1 MAIINT
7 MSGYNLTGITFFE
20 IVAAMKS
27 IAIAII
33 TKNKGILLIHDIIAP
48 MMLRIGIPKR
58 KNTTAGFSKFKL
70 RGLLS
75 SFLSLKYAATAH
87 AKVRLFRVGNKYTK
101 EIGC

>member
-33 TKNKGILLIHDIIAP
+33 TKNKRILLIHDIMAP

-70 RGLLS
+70 RGLS

-87 AKVRLFRVGNKYTK
+87 TKVRLFRVGNKYTK